1 LGVALGGRGQTV
13 LATKHFREAI
23 RIALAYAEAYN
34 NFGILLLKQ
43 RKFKA
48 ASIYFKKQ
56 WLKKAV
62 AKGYKNWDNLRKDN
76 NFNNI
81 RNVSYNEKL
90 IENDS
95 I

>member
-1 LGVALGGRGQTV
+1 L
-13 LATKHFREAI
+13 
-23 RIALAYAEAYN
+23 
-34 NFGILLLKQ
+34 GILLLKQ

-48 ASIYFKKQ
+48 ASIYFKKH

-81 RNVSYNEKL
+81 RNTSYNKKL
-90 IENDS
+90 ILNDS